1 MSALIDRLKHE
12 HAEIIDLLLR
22 AKFLDIR
29 SEAGQKMLLESRHRI
44 LSHLS
49 EEDGELYPFLRTKS
63 DDDQELRTNLDYFEE
78 DMKRVTK
85 AAVHFYD
92 RYSAESL
99 KKAGTSKGIFGR
111 FSRKKPE
118 NNVQVHFVQDFEKL
132 YHILLDRIHQE
143 ETVLYAAYEK
153 LILS

>member
-1 MSALIDRLKHE
+1 MSALIERLKHE

-29 SEAGQKMLLESRHRI
+29 SEGGQRMLLESKDRI
-44 LSHLS
+44 LSHLR
-49 EEDGELYPFLRTKS
+49 EEDGELYPFLRMKS
-63 DDDQELRTNLDYFEE
+63 TDDKDLRTNLDYFEG

-85 AAVHFYD
+85 AALQFYA
-92 RYSAESL
+92 RYSEESL
-99 KKAGTSKGIFGR
+99 KKTIPSKSILGR

-118 NNVQVHFVQDFEKL
+118 NRVQEHFVQDFEKL

-143 ETVLYAAYEK
+143 ENILYVAYEK

>member
-1 MSALIDRLKHE
+1 MSALIERLQHE
-12 HAEIIDLLLR
+12 HAEITDLLLR

-29 SEAGQKMLLESRHRI
+29 SEGGQRMLLESKGRI
-44 LSHLS
+44 LSHLR
-49 EEDGELYPFLRTKS
+49 EEDGELYPFLRMKS
-63 DDDQELRTNLDYFEE
+63 MDDKDLRTNLDYFEE

-85 AAVHFYD
+85 AAVQFYA
-92 RYSAESL
+92 RYSGESQ
-99 KKAGTSKGIFGR
+99 KETKTSKSILGR

-118 NNVQVHFVQDFEKL
+118 NNVQDHFVQDFEKL

-143 ETVLYAAYEK
+143 ENILYAAYEK